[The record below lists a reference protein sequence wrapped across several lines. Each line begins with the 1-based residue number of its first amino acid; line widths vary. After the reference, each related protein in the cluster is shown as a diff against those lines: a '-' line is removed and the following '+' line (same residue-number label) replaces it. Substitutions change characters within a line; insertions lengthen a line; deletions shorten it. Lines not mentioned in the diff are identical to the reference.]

1 MPRFTIAALLACW
14 VLAQPLYAEEARAI
28 MQRVLDR
35 DNGASEVSRTKLATC
50 RYVKKSKRL
59 VCAEDPRVKVFESV
73 RKDFPVEGGKDTKSV
88 MLIREPAGEK
98 GIGFL
103 QYDYEA
109 QGRDSDQWMYLAA
122 LGKVKRI
129 VTGSDDEPK
138 TGSFFGSEIGY
149 EDMEAR
155 HLDDY
160 TYKLLKTVTYRKRPC
175 WVIETKPTPEH
186 ARKSN
191 YSRSI
196 QWIDQERL
204 LSLKILLYDRKGQ
217 PAKQIISMNVE
228 QIGGIWIA
236 RRMHVNNVQT
246 RRQTT
251 MALESV
257 ALNIEVADEFL
268 TQRTLTDPAF
278 RESIL
283 QGLVRALD

>member
-73 RKDFPVEGGKDTKSV
+73 RKDFPVAGGTDTKSV

>member
-73 RKDFPVEGGKDTKSV
+73 RKDFPVEGGTDTKSV
-88 MLIREPAGEK
+88 MLIREPAGER

-257 ALNIEVADEFL
+257 ALNVEVADEFL
-268 TQRTLTDPAF
+268 TQRTLTDLAF